1 MNGHKAC
8 QYLVNKLNNIP
19 ESEHGRIRQNK
30 NSYEEQMRGIQ
41 QHNQRIIDERRE
53 AEKQEK
59 KDQKEQKKMKPK
71 LSTKIESRS
80 GKKKKNK

>member
-1 MNGHKAC
+1 MNT
-8 QYLVNKLNNIP
+8 IP

-41 QHNQRIIDERRE
+41 QHNQRIIEERRE
-53 AEKQEK
+53 AEKQ
-59 KDQKEQKKMKPK
+59 QKKVEKEVKKSKPK

-80 GKKKKNK
+80 AKNKKNK